1 MLERSFPY
9 RETADQ
15 LEAIEAVKAD
25 MESER
30 PMDRLICGD
39 VGYGKTE
46 VAIRA
51 AQKALAD
58 CKQVM
63 VLVPT
68 TILAT
73 QHLGTFSERLRD
85 FPYEIEMVSRLRKP
99 AEIKDVARPLRRRE
113 ARHPDRHPPPALA
126 ATSAPRTSA
135 CW

>member
-1 MLERSFPY
+1 
-9 RETADQ
+9 
-15 LEAIEAVKAD
+15 

-58 CKQVM
+58 SKQVM
-63 VLVPT
+63 ILVPT

-73 QHLGTFSERLRD
+73 QHLGHLQRAAARLPLRD
-85 FPYEIEMVSRLRKP
+85 R
-99 AEIKDVARPLRRRE
+99 D
-113 ARHPDRHPPPALA
+113 DLA
-126 ATSAPRTSA
+126 AAQAGRGQARARRASPTARSTS
-135 CW
+135 

>member
-1 MLERSFPY
+1 MKARARRAAREMAGELINLYAERQARRGYAFPPDGEWQLQLERSFPY

-51 AQKALAD
+51 AQKALSD
-58 CKQVM
+58 GKQVM

-68 TILAT
+68 TILAQ
-73 QHLGTFSERLRD
+73 QHLGTS
-85 FPYEIEMVSRLRKP
+85 PS
-99 AEIKDVARPLRRRE
+99 AC
-113 ARHPDRHPPPALA
+113 
-126 ATSAPRTSA
+126 ATSPTRSR
-135 CW
+135 

>member
-1 MLERSFPY
+1 
-9 RETADQ
+9 
-15 LEAIEAVKAD
+15 

-58 CKQVM
+58 SKQVM

-73 QHLGTFSERLRD
+73 QHLGTFTERMRD

-99 AEIKDVARPLRRRE
+99 AETKA
-113 ARHPDRHPPPALA
+113 ALA
-126 ATSAPRTSA
+126 GLRGRARSTS
-135 CW
+135 